1 MNIQVSSEK
10 TADDKLTC
18 KVVVPAAEVDKA
30 VKDTYAD
37 IATRYRFQGFR
48 KGHVPRPVID
58 GMVGR
63 QAVLSDATN
72 TVLNALDPQLVEELD
87 VVPLAEVSYGD
98 DIQPVVEHAD
108 YEVEATITVRP
119 DAELTDYDAVA
130 IDMPPAEPTEA
141 EIDEQIDVLQ
151 GYHTTYEDVEEDRPV
166 EGDDIVSID
175 IENVKDAENFVGKDR
190 LIDMSREGMPAA
202 FDSQLLGMRKGEDR
216 EVTWEETHGEGDE
229 AKTVSR
235 TAKVHLNAIKRAVTP
250 ELTEEFVKKSYG
262 FDTLDELRD
271 AVRDELKN
279 DRTYTMPNIKENRVV
294 EAVAKKL
301 ALDEIPES
309 YLNSVY
315 TDLVQTFLGQ
325 LQRQGTTLDNY
336 LRMNGVSTEQFL
348 DDIKEQASERARQ
361 TLALD
366 SLADHLA
373 FEITDEELQKEF
385 ADAGMDDAEASIKE
399 FRDSGR
405 LPAVRE
411 AMKRTKALNWLVENA
426 EVTEVDEAAKRQE
439 EKAAEGE
446 GAEKAADDPAADDA
460 AASEA
465 GPAAD
470 DAATEAA
477 PEA

>member
-1 MNIQVSSEK
+1 
-10 TADDKLTC
+10 
-18 KVVVPAAEVDKA
+18 
-30 VKDTYAD
+30 
-37 IATRYRFQGFR
+37 
-48 KGHVPRPVID
+48 
-58 GMVGR
+58 
-63 QAVLSDATN
+63 
-72 TVLNALDPQLVEELD
+72 
-87 VVPLAEVSYGD
+87 
-98 DIQPVVEHAD
+98 
-108 YEVEATITVRP
+108 
-119 DAELTDYDAVA
+119 
-130 IDMPPAEPTEA
+130 
-141 EIDEQIDVLQ
+141 
-151 GYHTTYEDVEEDRPV
+151 
-166 EGDDIVSID
+166 
-175 IENVKDAENFVGKDR
+175 
-190 LIDMSREGMPAA
+190 
-202 FDSQLLGMRKGEDR
+202 
-216 EVTWEETHGEGDE
+216 
-229 AKTVSR
+229 
-235 TAKVHLNAIKRAVTP
+235 
-250 ELTEEFVKKSYG
+250 
-262 FDTLDELRD
+262 
-271 AVRDELKN
+271 
-279 DRTYTMPNIKENRVV
+279 
-294 EAVAKKL
+294 
-301 ALDEIPES
+301 
-309 YLNSVY
+309 
-315 TDLVQTFLGQ
+315 
-325 LQRQGTTLDNY
+325 
-336 LRMNGVSTEQFL
+336 MNGVSTEPFL

>member
-1 MNIQVSSEK
+1 
-10 TADDKLTC
+10 
-18 KVVVPAAEVDKA
+18 
-30 VKDTYAD
+30 
-37 IATRYRFQGFR
+37 
-48 KGHVPRPVID
+48 
-58 GMVGR
+58 
-63 QAVLSDATN
+63 
-72 TVLNALDPQLVEELD
+72 
-87 VVPLAEVSYGD
+87 
-98 DIQPVVEHAD
+98 
-108 YEVEATITVRP
+108 
-119 DAELTDYDAVA
+119 
-130 IDMPPAEPTEA
+130 
-141 EIDEQIDVLQ
+141 
-151 GYHTTYEDVEEDRPV
+151 
-166 EGDDIVSID
+166 
-175 IENVKDAENFVGKDR
+175 
-190 LIDMSREGMPAA
+190 MSREGMPAA